1 VTKPLLELKNVQM
14 KYRRYRF
21 GRVIKEFKALDK
33 LSLSVGKGQIFG
45 FLGPNGAGKT
55 TTIKCLTGILDCDD
69 GDIYISGKNIK
80 TEAFNIKNIIGFL
93 PEQVGLYGRLT
104 PMETLEFYGGFYN
117 INKKELE
124 NKSEKLLKTLGLAK
138 EANRP
143 VNEFSLGMKK
153 RLALASALLHEP
165 DILILDE
172 PTSGLDPRGVKALRS
187 VLLDLNS
194 KGLTILLSSHVLS
207 EIQEICT
214 HVGII
219 NNGKLIRQ
227 ENISKIIDEVNK
239 TDIKLS
245 LRVKGLN
252 ENNLEQLE
260 NKKGIEI
267 VRKTKIKKH
276 TLLLL
281 KLKEKLIPWVT
292 DKLVSENVKIY
303 SIEPQKT
310 SLEDVF
316 LKETEVSEN
325 D

>member
-1 VTKPLLELKNVQM
+1 MTKPVLELKNVQM
-14 KYRRYRF
+14 NYRRYRF
-21 GRVIKEFKALDK
+21 GRAIKEFKALDK
-33 LSLSVGKGQIFG
+33 LNLSVGKGQIFG

-69 GDIYISGKNIK
+69 GDIYINGKNIK
-80 TEAFNIKNIIGFL
+80 TEAFNIKNTIGFL

-124 NKSEKLLKTLGLAK
+124 IKSEKLLKTLGLAK
-138 EANRP
+138 EANKP

-165 DILILDE
+165 EILILDE

-239 TDIKLS
+239 TDINLS

-252 ENNLEQLE
+252 EDNLKQLN
-260 NKKGIEI
+260 NKKGIDI
-267 VRKTKIKKH
+267 IRKTKIKKH

-281 KLKEKLIPWVT
+281 KLKENLIPWVT
-292 DKLVSENVKIY
+292 NKLVSENVKIY
-303 SIEPQKT
+303 SIEPQKN

-316 LKETEVSEN
+316 LKETEVREN